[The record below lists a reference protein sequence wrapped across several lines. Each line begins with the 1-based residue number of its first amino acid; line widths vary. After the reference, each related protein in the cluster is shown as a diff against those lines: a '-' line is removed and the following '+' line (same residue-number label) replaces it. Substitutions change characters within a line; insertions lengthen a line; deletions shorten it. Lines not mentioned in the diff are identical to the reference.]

1 VIYTVDASVFLNAF
15 HPHEEGHEESRTL
28 LERLRESAVPMVVP
42 NLLRVEGAA
51 AIARDRQDRALASRF
66 AEALLRVPRLLVIP
80 LDDPLAATAA
90 GIAADH
96 RVRAA
101 DAVYGAVALRFGS
114 TLVSRDREQ
123 LERLV
128 AVVPTRRPADVR
140 ISR

>member
-1 VIYTVDASVFLNAF
+1 MTFTVDASVFLNAF
-15 HPHEEGHEESRTL
+15 HSREEGHEESRGL
-28 LERLRESAVPMVVP
+28 LKRLQEAALPVIVP
-42 NLLRVEGAA
+42 NLLRVEVAA
-51 AIARDRQDRALASRF
+51 AVSRVQRDSTLASRF
-66 AEALLRVPRLLVIP
+66 AEALFALPHLVSVP
-80 LDDPLAATAA
+80 LDDQLAATAA

-128 AVVPTRRPADVR
+128 SLVPTFHPAMVAF
-140 ISR
+140 